1 MEHIPQPISGDG
13 AYTLRAGD
21 RIIYDC
27 RNGTLFIHAQDGTD
41 VQFNVAGQ
49 VLPRCFVGKDWSRA
63 HTRAFAELM
72 ARTNGLRGDIAEV
85 EGSFPTLFTFSLTM

>member
-1 MEHIPQPISGDG
+1 MQHIPQTISDSG
-13 AYTLRAGD
+13 AYTLRRGD

-27 RNGTLFIHAQDGTD
+27 RNGTLFVHSQDGTE
-41 VQFNVAGQ
+41 VRFNVDGQ
-49 VLPRCFVGKDWSRA
+49 DTSRCFVGKDWTKA

-72 ARTNGLRGDIAEV
+72 ARTNGLNGQVDEV